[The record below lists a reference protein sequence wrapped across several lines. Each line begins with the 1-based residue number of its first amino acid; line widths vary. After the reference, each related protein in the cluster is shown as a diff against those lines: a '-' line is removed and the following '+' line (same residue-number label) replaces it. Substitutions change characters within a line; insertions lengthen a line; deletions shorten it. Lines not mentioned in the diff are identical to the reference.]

1 MIRTSSAGFGRRFA
15 ALIYDGFLLIAVLMP
30 YTWIVV
36 LIHGSAVTEAS
47 GRLTWWVFRSGALVI
62 MAAYYVLN
70 WTRSGQ
76 TLGMRAWRLRTLSES
91 GKPLQ
96 VGQAVARFCWG
107 LRGLGAVRARGAV
120 AVRRSRAP
128 CRAGSAVAH
137 PGGGVS
143 AFSRSQP
150 AYRIRGPRSGA
161 TRSARDSVRIA
172 GRRSPRCA
180 GSERTRRR
188 ASRR

>member
-1 MIRTSSAGFGRRFA
+1 VIRTSSAGFGRRFA

-107 LRGLGAVRARGAV
+107 LVAWAPFGLGVLWLYADPEHLAVQDRLSRTRVVVLA
-120 AVRRSRAP
+120 RSRDRNQ
-128 CRAGSAVAH
+128 RAESEDR
-137 PGGGVS
+137 
-143 AFSRSQP
+143 SREPPDQHG
-150 AYRIRGPRSGA
+150 IQ
-161 TRSARDSVRIA
+161 
-172 GRRSPRCA
+172 
-180 GSERTRRR
+180 SE
-188 ASRR
+188 

>member
-1 MIRTSSAGFGRRFA
+1 VIRTSSAGFGRRFA

-36 LIHGSAVTEAS
+36 LIHGGAVTEAS

-107 LRGLGAVRARGAV
+107 LVAWAPFGLGVLWLYADPEHLAVQDRLSRTRVVVLA
-120 AVRRSRAP
+120 RSRDRDQ
-128 CRAGSAVAH
+128 RAESEN
-137 PGGGVS
+137 
-143 AFSRSQP
+143 
-150 AYRIRGPRSGA
+150 RGREPPDQHG
-161 TRSARDSVRIA
+161 IQ
-172 GRRSPRCA
+172 
-180 GSERTRRR
+180 SE
-188 ASRR
+188 